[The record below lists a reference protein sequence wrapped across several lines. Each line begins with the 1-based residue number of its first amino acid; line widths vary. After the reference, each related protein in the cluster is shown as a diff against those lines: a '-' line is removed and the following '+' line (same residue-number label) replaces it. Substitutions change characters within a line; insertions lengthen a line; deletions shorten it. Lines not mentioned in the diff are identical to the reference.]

1 MADEKLEIEV
11 LSMNSIVF
19 QLPETGDIVVDV
31 LVNYFNDTENNVVSE
46 AWLHPESQK
55 AMMFL
60 ADVCSFANNG
70 QTDDQIEDRLL
81 DYYSASETF
90 QESASA
96 LLSGDYD
103 YFTKADN
110 EER

>member
-1 MADEKLEIEV
+1 ML
-11 LSMNSIVF
+11 
-19 QLPETGDIVVDV
+19 VDV
-31 LVNYFNDTENNVVSE
+31 SVNYFTDTEGNVVSE
-46 AWLHPESQK
+46 AWLHPENQK

-81 DYYSASETF
+81 DYYSSSETF

-96 LLSGDYD
+96 LLNGNYD
-103 YFTKADN
+103 YFTKTND